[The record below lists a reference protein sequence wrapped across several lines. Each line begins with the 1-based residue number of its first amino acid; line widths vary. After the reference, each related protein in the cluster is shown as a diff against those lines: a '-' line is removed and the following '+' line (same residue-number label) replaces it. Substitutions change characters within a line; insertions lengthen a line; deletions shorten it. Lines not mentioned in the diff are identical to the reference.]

1 MNDGGG
7 FIKLRGTAREVGR
20 RLGRLGAGAIAD
32 RMALARDAARRS
44 GVGDGELASRA
55 REFAS
60 HVERFAPHWLDE
72 AAGVAEGASVAT
84 DDILMLNC
92 LPAPVRTPGDEC
104 TSFVRVEAGR
114 CILFKI
120 RDYRPC
126 VQVFHVNAGDGRPRL
141 QISTEVGGLGAAHV
155 MSEHALAG
163 ACNTGSASAHVT
175 DAPRLNDCH
184 MLRWICERARS
195 AADVPR
201 LAAELIESGS
211 AGGAGGDRGSI
222 LLFAA
227 PDGGGVLET
236 VHDDLVWT
244 EISKSTLVASNHFVS
259 ERARSWESH
268 PPPDENTLVRKRRME
283 ELLGA
288 SDTLDAA
295 RVFEVARD
303 RETAPHAL
311 CNYDLKHPWMT
322 VSAALHLID
331 RADPSRSE
339 ARLCCGNTRHSF
351 FLPVPVGEARSFAP
365 LAGGEF
371 YGLADARRRAHGPS
385 DLFAPERKRIER
397 DGVSFEQATR
407 EAYEVLKRSG
417 V

>member
-1 MNDGGG
+1 MEEGDG
-7 FIKLRGTAREVGR
+7 FIELRGAAREVGR
-20 RLGRLGAGAIAD
+20 SLGRLAAAAITG
-32 RMALARDAARRS
+32 RLALVRDALRRS
-44 GVGDGELASRA
+44 GVEDRELASRA

-60 HVERFAPHWLDE
+60 HLERHAPHWLDE

-84 DDILMLNC
+84 EDVLMLNC

-114 CILFKI
+114 SVLFKI

-126 VQVFHVNAGDGRPRL
+126 VQLFLVNAGDGGQRL
-141 QISTEVGGLGAAHV
+141 QISTEVGGLGASHAF
-155 MSEHALAG
+155 SEGAIAG
-163 ACNTGSASAHVT
+163 ACNTGSPSDRVT

-184 MLRWICERARS
+184 MLRWLLERAHS
-195 AADVPR
+195 VADVPR
-201 LAAELIESGS
+201 LAAELIEAGA

-222 LLFAA
+222 LLFAG
-227 PDGGGVLET
+227 PDGGGVLGT

-244 EISKSTLVASNHFVS
+244 EVTRSTLVASNHFVS
-259 ERARSWESH
+259 DHARAWESK
-268 PPPDENTLVRKRRME
+268 PPDENTLVRKRRME

-295 RVFEVARD
+295 RVFEIARD

-331 RADPSRSE
+331 RAEPSRSE
-339 ARLCCGNTRHSF
+339 ARVCCGNTRHSF
-351 FLPVPVGEARSFAP
+351 FLPVPLDETKSFAP
-365 LAGGEF
+365 LVSGEF
-371 YGLADARRRAHGPS
+371 YGLADAHRRAHGPS
-385 DLFAPERKRIER
+385 DLSPPEREHIER
-397 DGVSFEQATR
+397 DGVSFERAAC
-407 EAYEVLKRSG
+407 EAFDVLKHG
-417 V
+417 GG